1 MDPKQELVY
10 LKGLVRVYISLTNPK
25 QSTLKKEIEE
35 EILRIVNSKQLC
47 PGGGME
53 DTQGLGPCVVRR
65 ASSSLV
71 LGTKINKY

>member
-35 EILRIVNSKQLC
+35 EILRIVNSK
-47 PGGGME
+47 
-53 DTQGLGPCVVRR
+53 
-65 ASSSLV
+65 
-71 LGTKINKY
+71 